1 LNVVYFKANIEKG
14 AKNVMDIIWRIAEDK
29 IRESIKNG
37 EFKDL
42 PGFGKPIELEDLSH
56 IPEDLRI
63 GYLMLKNAGY
73 VSEEVDLKK
82 ELMSIEDLIRCC
94 EDEDEREKLKKKLN
108 EKLLRLNMLMK
119 KRNTSNSVA
128 LREYQ
133 ERINNKFR

>member
-1 LNVVYFKANIEKG
+1 MMK
-14 AKNVMDIIWRIAEDK
+14 MDIIWRIAEDK

-37 EFKDL
+37 EFANL
-42 PGFGKPIELEDLSH
+42 PGFGKPMELEDLSH

-73 VSEEVDLKK
+73 VSEEADLKK

-94 EDEDEREKLKKKLN
+94 EDESEKEKLQKKLN

-119 KRNTSNSVA
+119 KRKSSNSVA
-128 LREYQ
+128 LRDYQ
-133 ERINNKFR
+133 ERINEKFR